1 MFFAKN
7 CKNRKIFSLKN
18 CNYRK
23 IFFAQNS
30 KNRKM
35 FGCPNG
41 VTAKKSAL
49 NTKDFVLPRKTRTF
63 AANFN
68 PMNTWIIYSL
78 MGAGLLLMVA
88 AMILLSRLIR
98 MKDAEL
104 RNGKKKELKVQALKI
119 IMPLKV
125 QAYERFLLYLERVQL
140 PQLVKRVYT
149 PGMEKGAFHLQL
161 LQNVRE
167 EFEHNLAQ
175 QLYVSNSTWNAV
187 VNAKEELVNQIN
199 TTFEQL
205 KDEEDVSILAQSLV
219 ALPNP
224 MVEQAVAVLKRDFE
238 RLL

>member
-1 MFFAKN
+1 M
-7 CKNRKIFSLKN
+7 
-18 CNYRK
+18 
-23 IFFAQNS
+23 
-30 KNRKM
+30 
-35 FGCPNG
+35 NG
-41 VTAKKSAL
+41 LIVY
-49 NTKDFVLPRKTRTF
+49 
-63 AANFN
+63 
-68 PMNTWIIYSL
+68 IL

-88 AMILLSRLIR
+88 ALMLLLRLSK

-104 RNGKKKELKVQALKI
+104 RNSGKYELKVQALKI

-161 LQNVRE
+161 IQNVRE

-205 KDEEDVSILAQSLV
+205 KDEEDVSIIAQSLV

-224 MVEQAVAVLKRDFE
+224 MVEQAIAILKRDFAK
-238 RLL
+238 LL

>member
-1 MFFAKN
+1 M
-7 CKNRKIFSLKN
+7 
-18 CNYRK
+18 
-23 IFFAQNS
+23 
-30 KNRKM
+30 
-35 FGCPNG
+35 
-41 VTAKKSAL
+41 
-49 NTKDFVLPRKTRTF
+49 NT
-63 AANFN
+63 
-68 PMNTWIIYSL
+68 NTWIIITI
-78 MGAGLLLMVA
+78 MCAGLLLMVA
-88 AMILLSRLIR
+88 ALVILARLSK

-104 RNGKKKELKVQALKI
+104 RNGKAMELKVQALKI

-140 PQLVKRVYT
+140 PQLVKRIYT

-161 LQNVRE
+161 LQSVRE

-175 QLYVSNSTWNAV
+175 QLYVSNTTWNAV
-187 VNAKEELVNQIN
+187 VNAKEELINQIN

-224 MVEQAVAVLKRDFE
+224 VVEQAIAVLKRDFE

>member
-1 MFFAKN
+1 
-7 CKNRKIFSLKN
+7 
-18 CNYRK
+18 
-23 IFFAQNS
+23 
-30 KNRKM
+30 
-35 FGCPNG
+35 
-41 VTAKKSAL
+41 
-49 NTKDFVLPRKTRTF
+49 
-63 AANFN
+63 
-68 PMNTWIIYSL
+68 MNNDLILLIL
-78 MGAGLLLMVA
+78 MSAGLLLMVFA
-88 AMILLSRLIR
+88 VMILLRLSK

-104 RNGKKKELKVQALKI
+104 RNTGKMELKVQALKI

-140 PQLVKRVYT
+140 PQLVKRVYV
-149 PGMEKGAFHLQL
+149 PGIEKGAFHLQL

-175 QLYVSNSTWNAV
+175 QLYVSNTTWNAV

-224 MVEQAVAVLKRDFE
+224 VVEQAIAILKRDFE

>member
-1 MFFAKN
+1 M
-7 CKNRKIFSLKN
+7 
-18 CNYRK
+18 
-23 IFFAQNS
+23 
-30 KNRKM
+30 
-35 FGCPNG
+35 
-41 VTAKKSAL
+41 
-49 NTKDFVLPRKTRTF
+49 
-63 AANFN
+63 
-68 PMNTWIIYSL
+68 

-88 AMILLSRLIR
+88 AVVLLARLTKS
-98 MKDAEL
+98 KDAEL
-104 RNGKKKELKVQALKI
+104 QRNGTIELKIQALKI

-125 QAYERFLLYLERVQL
+125 QAYERFLLFLERAQL

-149 PGMEKGAFHLQL
+149 PGMEKGTFHLLL

-175 QLYVSNSTWNAV
+175 QLYVSNATWNAV

-199 TTFEQL
+199 GTFEQL

-224 MVEQAVAVLKRDFE
+224 MVEQAIVILKRDFE

>member
-1 MFFAKN
+1 MSN
-7 CKNRKIFSLKN
+7 
-18 CNYRK
+18 
-23 IFFAQNS
+23 
-30 KNRKM
+30 
-35 FGCPNG
+35 
-41 VTAKKSAL
+41 
-49 NTKDFVLPRKTRTF
+49 
-63 AANFN
+63 
-68 PMNTWIIYSL
+68 WIIIIAL
-78 MGAGLLLMVA
+78 MSAGLLLMVA
-88 AMILLSRLIR
+88 AVIVLLRLSK
-98 MKDAEL
+98 MKDIEQ
-104 RNGKKKELKVQALKI
+104 RNCGKMELKLQALKI

-149 PGMEKGAFHLQL
+149 PGMEKGTFHLIL

-175 QLYVSNSTWNAV
+175 QLYVSNSTWIAV

>member
-1 MFFAKN
+1 MLRLYNELAKVGVFSIGRIEN
-7 CKNRKIFSLKN
+7 LKIE
-18 CNYRK
+18 
-23 IFFAQNS
+23 
-30 KNRKM
+30 
-35 FGCPNG
+35 
-41 VTAKKSAL
+41 
-49 NTKDFVLPRKTRTF
+49 RKTVPLRQ
-63 AANFN
+63 NFRI
-68 PMNTWIIYSL
+68 MNAIIVYSL
-78 MGAGLLLMVA
+78 MAAGLLIMVA
-88 AMILLSRLIR
+88 TVILLYRLIR

-104 RNGKKKELKVQALKI
+104 RNGSKYELKVQALKI

-140 PQLVKRVYT
+140 PQLVKRVYV
-149 PGMEKGAFHLQL
+149 PGIEKGQFHLQL

-187 VNAKEELVNQIN
+187 FNAKEELVNQIN

-205 KDEEDVSILAQSLV
+205 KDEEDVSIIAQSLV

-224 MVEQAVAVLKRDFE
+224 VVEQAISVLKHDFE

>member
-1 MFFAKN
+1 MRLCNELAKVGVFSIGRIEN
-7 CKNRKIFSLKN
+7 LKI
-18 CNYRK
+18 
-23 IFFAQNS
+23 
-30 KNRKM
+30 
-35 FGCPNG
+35 G
-41 VTAKKSAL
+41 
-49 NTKDFVLPRKTRTF
+49 RKTVPLRQ
-63 AANFN
+63 NFRI
-68 PMNTWIIYSL
+68 MNAIIVYSL
-78 MGAGLLLMVA
+78 MAAGLLIMVA
-88 AMILLSRLIR
+88 TVILLYRLIR

-104 RNGKKKELKVQALKI
+104 RNGSKYELKVQALKI

-140 PQLVKRVYT
+140 PQLVKRIYT
-149 PGMEKGAFHLQL
+149 PGMEKGTLHLLL

-187 VNAKEELVNQIN
+187 FNAKEELVNQIN

-205 KDEEDVSILAQSLV
+205 KDEEDVSIIAQSLV

-224 MVEQAVAVLKRDFE
+224 VVEQAITVLKHDFE

>member
-1 MFFAKN
+1 MLCLYNELAKVGVFSIGRIEN
-7 CKNRKIFSLKN
+7 LKIE
-18 CNYRK
+18 
-23 IFFAQNS
+23 
-30 KNRKM
+30 
-35 FGCPNG
+35 
-41 VTAKKSAL
+41 
-49 NTKDFVLPRKTRTF
+49 RKTVPLRQ
-63 AANFN
+63 NFRI
-68 PMNTWIIYSL
+68 MNAIIVYSL
-78 MGAGLLLMVA
+78 MAAGLLIMVA
-88 AMILLSRLIR
+88 TVILLYRLIR

-104 RNGKKKELKVQALKI
+104 RNGSKYELKVQALKI

-140 PQLVKRVYT
+140 PQLVKRVYV
-149 PGMEKGAFHLQL
+149 PGIEKGQFHLQL

-187 VNAKEELVNQIN
+187 FNAKEELVNQIN

-224 MVEQAVAVLKRDFE
+224 VVEQAISVLKHDFE

>member
-1 MFFAKN
+1 MA
-7 CKNRKIFSLKN
+7 S
-18 CNYRK
+18 
-23 IFFAQNS
+23 
-30 KNRKM
+30 
-35 FGCPNG
+35 
-41 VTAKKSAL
+41 
-49 NTKDFVLPRKTRTF
+49 
-63 AANFN
+63 
-68 PMNTWIIYSL
+68 
-78 MGAGLLLMVA
+78 GLLLMLA
-88 AMILLSRLIR
+88 ILMMLLRLSQ

-104 RNGKKKELKVQALKI
+104 RNSGKKELKMQAMKI

-149 PGMEKGAFHLQL
+149 PGMEKGTFHLQL

-175 QLYVSNSTWNAV
+175 QLYVSISTWNAV
-187 VNAKEELVNQIN
+187 VNAKEELVSQIN

-205 KDEEDVSILAQSLV
+205 KDEEDISILAQSLV

-224 MVEQAVAVLKRDFE
+224 MVEQAVSVLKRDFE

>member
-1 MFFAKN
+1 LTIEGKTFIFA
-7 CKNRKIFSLKN
+7 
-18 CNYRK
+18 
-23 IFFAQNS
+23 
-30 KNRKM
+30 
-35 FGCPNG
+35 PN
-41 VTAKKSAL
+41 
-49 NTKDFVLPRKTRTF
+49 FKT
-63 AANFN
+63 
-68 PMNTWIIYSL
+68 MNNWIIVAL

-88 AMILLSRLIR
+88 ALIVLLRLEK

-104 RNGKKKELKVQALKI
+104 RNKGRYELKVQALKI

-149 PGMEKGAFHLQL
+149 PGMEKGTFHLQL

-175 QLYVSNSTWNAV
+175 QLYVSPSTWTAV
-187 VNAKEELVNQIN
+187 CNAKEELVNQIN
-199 TTFEQL
+199 STFEQL
-205 KDEEDVSILAQSLV
+205 KEEEDVSILAQSLV

-224 MVEQAVAVLKRDFE
+224 IVDQAVAILKRDFE

>member
-1 MFFAKN
+1 MRLCNDLAKVGVFSIGRIEN
-7 CKNRKIFSLKN
+7 LKIE
-18 CNYRK
+18 
-23 IFFAQNS
+23 
-30 KNRKM
+30 
-35 FGCPNG
+35 
-41 VTAKKSAL
+41 
-49 NTKDFVLPRKTRTF
+49 RKTVTLRQ
-63 AANFN
+63 NFRI
-68 PMNTWIIYSL
+68 MNAIIVYSL
-78 MGAGLLLMVA
+78 MAAGLLIMVA
-88 AMILLSRLIR
+88 TVVLLYRLIR

-104 RNGKKKELKVQALKI
+104 RNGSKYELKVQALKI

-140 PQLVKRVYT
+140 PQLVKRVYV
-149 PGMEKGAFHLQL
+149 PGIEKGQFHLQL

-175 QLYVSNSTWNAV
+175 QLYVSNTTWNAV

-205 KDEEDVSILAQSLV
+205 KDEEDVAILAQSLV

-224 MVEQAVAVLKRDFE
+224 MVEQAVTVLKHDFE

>member
-1 MFFAKN
+1 MYKVYLIWNSSKINLNFAAQ
-7 CKNRKIFSLKN
+7 F
-18 CNYRK
+18 YRK
-23 IFFAQNS
+23 
-30 KNRKM
+30 M
-35 FGCPNG
+35 H
-41 VTAKKSAL
+41 T
-49 NTKDFVLPRKTRTF
+49 
-63 AANFN
+63 
-68 PMNTWIIYSL
+68 NTWIIIAIMS
-78 MGAGLLLMVA
+78 AGLLLMVA
-88 AMILLSRLIR
+88 ALVILARLSK

-104 RNGKKKELKVQALKI
+104 RNGKTMELKVQALKI

-149 PGMEKGAFHLQL
+149 PGMEKGAFHLML

-175 QLYVSNSTWNAV
+175 QLYVSDSTWKAV

-205 KDEEDVSILAQSLV
+205 NDEEDVSIIAQSLV

-224 MVEQAVAVLKRDFE
+224 IVEQAVSVLKHDFE

>member
-1 MFFAKN
+1 MLRLYNELAKVGVFSIGRIEN
-7 CKNRKIFSLKN
+7 LKIE
-18 CNYRK
+18 
-23 IFFAQNS
+23 
-30 KNRKM
+30 
-35 FGCPNG
+35 
-41 VTAKKSAL
+41 
-49 NTKDFVLPRKTRTF
+49 RKTVPLRQ
-63 AANFN
+63 NFRI
-68 PMNTWIIYSL
+68 MNAIIVYSL
-78 MGAGLLLMVA
+78 MAAGLLIMVA
-88 AMILLSRLIR
+88 TVVLLYRLIR

-104 RNGKKKELKVQALKI
+104 RNGSKYELKVQALKI

-125 QAYERFLLYLERVQL
+125 QAYERFLLFLERAQL
-140 PQLVKRVYT
+140 PQLVKRVYM

-187 VNAKEELVNQIN
+187 FNAKEELVNQIN

-205 KDEEDVSILAQSLV
+205 KDEEDVAILAQSLV

-224 MVEQAVAVLKRDFE
+224 MVEQAISVLKHDFE

>member
-1 MFFAKN
+1 MFEVHNGVKAKIQTSSQ
-7 CKNRKIFSLKN
+7 RILRFSEKPVPLP
-18 CNYRK
+18 
-23 IFFAQNS
+23 QNS
-30 KNRKM
+30 NK
-35 FGCPNG
+35 
-41 VTAKKSAL
+41 
-49 NTKDFVLPRKTRTF
+49 
-63 AANFN
+63 
-68 PMNTWIIYSL
+68 MNTWIIYSL

-104 RNGKKKELKVQALKI
+104 RNGSKMELKVQALKI

-125 QAYERFLLYLERVQL
+125 QAYERFLLFLERAQL
-140 PQLVKRVYT
+140 PQLVKRVYA
-149 PGMEKGAFHLQL
+149 PGMEKGTFHLQL

>member
-1 MFFAKN
+1 
-7 CKNRKIFSLKN
+7 
-18 CNYRK
+18 
-23 IFFAQNS
+23 
-30 KNRKM
+30 
-35 FGCPNG
+35 
-41 VTAKKSAL
+41 
-49 NTKDFVLPRKTRTF
+49 
-63 AANFN
+63 
-68 PMNTWIIYSL
+68 MNNWIILITL
-78 MGAGLLLMVA
+78 MSVGLLIMVA
-88 AMILLSRLIR
+88 ALMILLRLSK

-104 RNGKKKELKVQALKI
+104 RNGSKMELKVQALKI

-125 QAYERFLLYLERVQL
+125 QAYERFLLFLERAQL
-140 PQLVKRVYT
+140 PQLVKRVYA

-187 VNAKEELVNQIN
+187 VNSKEELVNQIN

-205 KDEEDVSILAQSLV
+205 NDEVDVSLLAQSLV

-224 MVEQAVAVLKRDFE
+224 MVEQAVGVLKHDFE

>member
-1 MFFAKN
+1 MRLYNELAKVGVFSIGRIEN
-7 CKNRKIFSLKN
+7 LKIE
-18 CNYRK
+18 
-23 IFFAQNS
+23 
-30 KNRKM
+30 
-35 FGCPNG
+35 
-41 VTAKKSAL
+41 
-49 NTKDFVLPRKTRTF
+49 RKTVPLRQ
-63 AANFN
+63 NFRI
-68 PMNTWIIYSL
+68 MNAIIVYSL
-78 MGAGLLLMVA
+78 MAAGLLIMVVA
-88 AMILLSRLIR
+88 VILLYRLIR

-104 RNGKKKELKVQALKI
+104 RNGSKYELKVQALKI

-140 PQLVKRVYT
+140 PQLVKRIYT
-149 PGMEKGAFHLQL
+149 PGMEKGTLHLLL

-187 VNAKEELVNQIN
+187 FNAKEELVNQIN

-205 KDEEDVSILAQSLV
+205 KDEEDVSIIAQSLV

-224 MVEQAVAVLKRDFE
+224 VVEQAITVLKHDFE